1 MEHIIISKV
10 GLLVMQTCQ
19 QTDSLEHKID
29 SETGSL
35 AT

>member
-1 MEHIIISKV
+1 MEHIIISKI
-10 GLLVMQTCQ
+10 GLLVMQTRQ
-19 QTDSLEHKID
+19 QTNLLEHKID